1 MDMDKNCHPYPKPQP
16 QPQPPKS
23 QAQNHNKIHQS
34 EKQKH
39 QIYAWQHW
47 TTIKQK
53 QQHGGRPTLNLNPNP
68 KRWSTH
74 SKTPNDITRRKNLQT
89 ESIMPI
95 STPVLIWSQKKKK
108 KSSCEK
114 EGDVMIWSRKK
125 EEEAWCEKEGD
136 GEAEKKRENVERSER
151 KKERKSR
158 ENERSEERENIKKII
173 PSCYSALIFECTV
186 ARYQN

>member
-1 MDMDKNCHPYPKPQP
+1 MDIDKNCYPYPKPQP

-23 QAQNHNKIHQS
+23 QAQNHNNIHQS

-53 QQHGGRPTLNLNPNP
+53 QQHGGRPTLNINPNP
-68 KRWSTH
+68 ERWSTH

-108 KSSCEK
+108 SSCEK

-136 GEAEKKRENVERSER
+136 GEADKKRENVERSER
-151 KKERKSR
+151 KRERKGR
-158 ENERSEERENIKKII
+158 ENERLEERENIKKII